1 MSCKLRRI
9 FDGFDAVADLLQS
22 VFLDNKNDKS
32 HSLIV
37 DKTTTT
43 TQKTQK
49 GDYSFDGSISR
60 LKREKI
66 EFFVGICFKC
76 KLVLLSLKENSN
88 LKYTAFKAFNDIY
101 NIYNQIRRIVN
112 SH

>member
-1 MSCKLRRI
+1 M
-9 FDGFDAVADLLQS
+9 ADLLQS

-32 HSLIV
+32 HSMIV
-37 DKTTTT
+37 DKTTTA

-60 LKREKI
+60 LKGEKMFLW
-66 EFFVGICFKC
+66 FFVGICCKC

-88 LKYTAFKAFNDIY
+88 LKYTAFNDID
-101 NIYNQIRRIVN
+101 NI
-112 SH
+112 

>member
-1 MSCKLRRI
+1 M
-9 FDGFDAVADLLQS
+9 ADLLQS

-37 DKTTTT
+37 DKTTT

-76 KLVLLSLKENSN
+76 KLVPFSLKENSN
-88 LKYTAFKAFNDIY
+88 LKNTAFKAFNDIY
-101 NIYNQIRRIVN
+101 NIYNQKRRTISFN
-112 SH
+112 KYFQ